1 MAEIA
6 IALPF
11 RVDPSGNIAV
21 ANTQSK
27 IWADRVRGVI
37 GTTFRE
43 RIMRSQ
49 FGSALVESL
58 FEEADETTLDISS
71 QVQEAFIDFL
81 PDLTLVD
88 VVVTDDSQNGT
99 MNVEVTYQLPNEKE
113 VTTTIG
119 YVEIRGSLP
128 PIETLVTYQER
139 FNEQ

>member
-6 IALPF
+6 ISLPF
-11 RVDPSGNIAV
+11 RVDPSGNIAI

-43 RIMRSQ
+43 RIMRSE
-49 FGSALVESL
+49 FGSAVVESL
-58 FEEADETTLDISS
+58 FEEADETSLDIRS
-71 QVQEAFIDFL
+71 QIQEAFIDFL

-88 VVVTDDSQNGT
+88 VVVAEDIQNGT
-99 MNVEVTYQLPNEKE
+99 MDVEVTYELPNEKE

-119 YVEIRGSLP
+119 YVQIRGSRP
-128 PIETLVTYQER
+128 PVETLITYQER